1 MKRYVAEFENDFERA
16 YEKRRKE
23 FGEKIPESLFNRA
36 VRARNNYLCGL
47 LTAKEAVR
55 EIVEAWN
62 ELDGIF

>member
-16 YEKRRKE
+16 YEKKRKE

-36 VRARNNYLCGL
+36 VRARNSCFRGI

-55 EIVEAWN
+55 EILDAWN
-62 ELDGIF
+62 ELDQVF